1 MVPAQAHLP
10 KERFRR
16 LGDDGEATELVL
28 DGLDGLSLLNEH
40 AEEPLA
46 QKDVAEAQRVARL
59 EAHGLRHVEGEGR
72 VSFHEVG
79 MGSS

>member
-1 MVPAQAHLP
+1 MVPAQAHLSE
-10 KERFRR
+10 KCLSR

-28 DGLDGLSLLNEH
+28 DGLDGLSLLHEH

-59 EAHGLRHVEGEGR
+59 EAHRLRQVEKERHGGKGKA
-72 VSFHEVG
+72 V
-79 MGSS
+79 